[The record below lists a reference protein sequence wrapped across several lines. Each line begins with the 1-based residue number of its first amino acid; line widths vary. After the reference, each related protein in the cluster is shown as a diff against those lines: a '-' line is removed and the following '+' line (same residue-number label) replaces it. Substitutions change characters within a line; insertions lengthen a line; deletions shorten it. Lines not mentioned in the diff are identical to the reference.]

1 MFNFTSFQ
9 DWLNEFNIGQEDPET
24 SSANVKDDIKLKT
37 FHGNKN
43 LAQSDFQNDGYEA
56 MDEDSED
63 EFVVID
69 VEVTALGL

>member
-9 DWLNEFNIGQEDPET
+9 DWLNEFNIGLEDPET
-24 SSANVKDDIKLKT
+24 SSANV
-37 FHGNKN
+37 
-43 LAQSDFQNDGYEA
+43 QNDGYEA